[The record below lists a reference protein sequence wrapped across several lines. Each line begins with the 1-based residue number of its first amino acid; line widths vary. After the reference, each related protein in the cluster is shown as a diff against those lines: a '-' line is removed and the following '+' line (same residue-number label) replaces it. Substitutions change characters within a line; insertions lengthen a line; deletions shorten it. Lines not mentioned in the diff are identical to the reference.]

1 MEPTMRTRFL
11 ALTTSL
17 CLLGPPAAAFAQVNY
32 ELLPGGYSLGK
43 NGLTTFQQWNAL
55 VLSNKDGNAYACLAR
70 LPGGGTMSFTCNRL
84 TFSGAFLRGPN
95 VVSMHSAG
103 NATSKYSESDSS
115 FWQLDQQSGELQIC
129 HLDGG
134 KPGATSIS
142 CLKGI
147 ASEVALRR
155 EARSLGRGRQPEIN
169 AELRGIL
176 GHF

>member
-1 MEPTMRTRFL
+1 MRTRFL

-95 VVSMHSAG
+95 VVSMHSAATPPANTLNQTLHFG
-103 NATSKYSESDSS
+103 NWINNRESCR
-115 FWQLDQQSGELQIC
+115 FVI
-129 HLDGG
+129 
-134 KPGATSIS
+134 
-142 CLKGI
+142 
-147 ASEVALRR
+147 
-155 EARSLGRGRQPEIN
+155 
-169 AELRGIL
+169 
-176 GHF
+176 

>member
-1 MEPTMRTRFL
+1 MRLRTPFKQFLPRHDEHSSPHALQTMEPTMRTTFL

-17 CLLGPPAAAFAQVNY
+17 CLFGPPAAAFAQVNY

-134 KPGATSIS
+134 KPG
-142 CLKGI
+142 CDKYQL
-147 ASEVALRR
+147 
-155 EARSLGRGRQPEIN
+155 P
-169 AELRGIL
+169 
-176 GHF
+176 